1 MSRAISRHISSK
13 NFYENKMPQ
22 SKLKKFLK
30 RKLPIEAKQ
39 LIIDDLFDH
48 IWKIIEQIDKDYQ
61 NRKSIY
67 YKIHFI
73 HFFGFT
79 ILNQS
84 KIQLTTKSIL
94 YYDFFYKKID
104 KEHEK
109 INPSIKFNGNQSYEH
124 FIGLIDRAVRNKNEP
139 YIAAIEYLFN
149 KLNID
154 PKENVDKLIY
164 VSIAL
169 NGVIDAMVEYVEKID
184 DTYVVDS

>member
-1 MSRAISRHISSK
+1 MSRAILRQISVK

-22 SKLKKFLK
+22 SIIKKFLK

-39 LIIDDLFDH
+39 LIIDDLFNH
-48 IWKIIEQIDKDYQ
+48 IWTIIEQIDEDYQ

-67 YKIHFI
+67 HKIDFI

-84 KIQLTTKSIL
+84 KIQLMTKSIL

-104 KEHEK
+104 KEHDK

-124 FIGLIDRAVRNKNEP
+124 FIGLLERAIKNKNEP
-139 YIAAIEYLFN
+139 YIAVIEFLFN
-149 KLNID
+149 KLNIN

-169 NGVIDAMVEYVEKID
+169 NGVIDAMVEYLEKID
-184 DTYVVDS
+184 DTYVVDR